1 MIIMLDY
8 LTILSIIGLV
18 LAFLIFSFL
27 LIKKDFRE
35 IRIYCTMGLIAALI
49 DLVSEYLGTSM
60 GHWTYNESV
69 YFIFDLV
76 PIELLFIFF
85 SGTVI
90 GAFLFQNFNKIKIP
104 IKANTILYILIIVAF
119 LFYIRNIYLES
130 LADMMPLAIV
140 FGLWGIINISEKNR
154 PSALIVAILAVILDF
169 VSEVIIIGSG
179 SYSYKN
185 GFSISIPILYG
196 LIIIGMLAILE
207 KMNKLDG
214 FLDYPIIKKITKAIK
229 K

>member
-154 PSALIVAILAVILDF
+154 PSALIVAILAAILDF

-185 GFSISIPILYG
+185 GFSICIPILYG